1 MEWSSVLHS
10 HVASIIYT
18 TDISVSAKVCPHA
31 RYKWEKEKYSAVT
44 LQSFSQSG
52 TIHISL
58 CDCQDVYHDAGLL
71 GSLSFREA
79 LYCHALRVSFRLLS
93 LFQHPWGCTFIGSC
107 PIGLPS
113 RMTSNVSLIRA
124 AYKYLNTPAALT
136 HGLCSKTLV
145 SCPAVSGCLLR
156 QYLNWNRTSWVTDL
170 ECSASGFWDNQKL
183 IENTFLILTQFLIWT
198 EFELREAKLHFGF
211 GFKDTEF

>member
-1 MEWSSVLHS
+1 MERSSVLHS
-10 HVASIIYT
+10 RVASIIYT
-18 TDISVSAKVCPHA
+18 TYIRVSAKVCPNA

-44 LQSFSQSG
+44 LQSFFQSG
-52 TIHISL
+52 TIHISH
-58 CDCQDVYHDAGLL
+58 CDCQDVYQKAAQLR
-71 GSLSFREA
+71 SLSFREA
-79 LYCHALRVSFRLLS
+79 LYSHALRVSFRPLS

-107 PIGLPS
+107 PVGLPS

-124 AYKYLNTPAALT
+124 AYKCLNTPVALT

-145 SCPAVSGCLLR
+145 SCPAVSGCLLQ

-170 ECSASGFWDNQKL
+170 ECSTSGFWDNQKI

-198 EFELREAKLHFGF
+198 EFELREAKLH
-211 GFKDTEF
+211 